1 MNILLIN
8 HYSGGPEFGM
18 EFRPYYLAQEWQKM
32 GHNVTIVA
40 GSFSHLRKINPSV
53 DSSFTEQVID
63 GIKHIWLKTPTYDS
77 NGIKRVFS
85 MFSFV
90 SKLLINRRKI
100 IRISNPDVVIASSTY
115 PLDIHGAKYIADK
128 ANARLIFEVHD
139 LWPLTPMELGD
150 MSPSHPFIRL
160 LQHAE
165 DKAYRCSDN
174 IVSMLPCAQEHML
187 LRGMAP
193 QKFHCVPN
201 GIVIE
206 DWKSDIHNIPPLHKN
221 ALEELSQSGKFII
234 GYAGGHAV
242 SNSLITLINT
252 SDLVKNDIAIV
263 LVGDGAEKEN
273 LIQQAKKIGF
283 GNVFFLPS
291 IDKYEIPDLLNYFD
305 CCYIGAKKSTL
316 YRFGVSPNKIF
327 DYMMAKKPIIQ
338 AIEAGNDMV
347 KDANCGLSIGAE
359 NSKVLAEAITTM
371 SEASVTERFDMGLK
385 GYEYVSQKHDYSKLA
400 KDFLVA
406 MTNFK

>member
-40 GSFSHLRKINPSV
+40 GSFSHLRKINPNV

-77 NGIKRVFS
+77 NGIKRVLS
-85 MFSFV
+85 MFTFV
-90 SKLLINRRKI
+90 SKLVLNRHKI
-100 IRISNPDVVIASSTY
+100 INISNPDVVIASSTY
-115 PLDIHGAKYIADK
+115 PLDIHGAKFIADK
-128 ANARLIFEVHD
+128 AKAKLIFEVHD
-139 LWPLTPMELGD
+139 LWPLTPMELGN

-165 DKAYRCSDN
+165 DKAYKYSN
-174 IVSMLPCAQEHML
+174 NVVSMLPCAKEHML
-187 LRGMAP
+187 SRGMAP

-201 GIVIE
+201 GIVID
-206 DWKSDIHNIPPLHKN
+206 DWKSNTHKIPQLHKET
-221 ALEELSQSGKFII
+221 LEELKQQGKFIV

-242 SNSLITLINT
+242 SNSLMTLINASGLVT
-252 SDLVKNDIAIV
+252 SNIAIV
-263 LVGDGAEKEN
+263 LVGDGAEKNN
-273 LIQQAKKIGF
+273 LKEQGNKKNIS
-283 GNVFFLPS
+283 NVFFLPS
-291 IDKYEIPDLLNYFD
+291 IDKYEIPDLLSYFD
-305 CCYIGAKKSTL
+305 CCYIAAKKSTL
-316 YRFGVSPNKIF
+316 YRFGVSPNKVF
-327 DYMMAKKPIIQ
+327 DYMMASKPIIQ

-347 KDANCGLSIGAE
+347 KDANCGLSIEAE
-359 NSKVLAEAITTM
+359 NSEMLAEAIITM
-371 SEASVTERFDMGLK
+371 SQTSNTEMNNMGLK
-385 GYEYVSQKHDYSKLA
+385 GYNYVLVKHDYSKLA
-400 KDFLVA
+400 QDFLVA